1 LFTLLVLSVIFYWF
15 KDGVFYLQVG
25 PRMLAA
31 VAAVILTVFFSISVG
46 LFTSVMQVRHKDT
59 RYSMRYVNQFWSY
72 ATPVIYPMS
81 TIPPKYH
88 FLMYIN
94 PMAPLV
100 ETYKWG
106 MLGIGEFPAR
116 PLASGIVV
124 MSIVF
129 AAGLIFFNR
138 SEAASVDKL

>member
-1 LFTLLVLSVIFYWF
+1 
-15 KDGVFYLQVG
+15 
-25 PRMLAA
+25 
-31 VAAVILTVFFSISVG
+31 
-46 LFTSVMQVRHKDT
+46 MQVRHKDT

-124 MSIVF
+124 MAIVF
-129 AAGLIFFNR
+129 TAGLIFFNR